1 MSNQWIWI
9 AISKMLIES
18 KECQPWNLNCMEGNL
33 SIFQKVD
40 KIVQKGSNSEKSLL
54 GFPLSEGK
62 KIILLRRKAW
72 YLK

>member
-1 MSNQWIWI
+1 
-9 AISKMLIES
+9 
-18 KECQPWNLNCMEGNL
+18 MEGNL

-62 KIILLRRKAW
+62 KNYSSEEESLVP
-72 YLK
+72 